1 MIRYHLM
8 TLIEQKSF
16 DDRRKVTIQDVAL
29 ATDIHRATLS
39 RMLNTQHCN
48 VTTETIDRLCTYFQ
62 VPVEKLIEHVPE
74 K

>member
-16 DDRRKVTIQDVAL
+16 NDGHRITIKDIAQE
-29 ATDIHRATLS
+29 TEIHRATLS
-39 RMLNTQHCN
+39 RMLNAQQCN
-48 VTTETIDRLCTYFQ
+48 VTTDTIDRLCTYFQ
-62 VPVEKLIEHVPE
+62 VPVEKLLEHVPD

>member
-1 MIRYHLM
+1 MIRYHLL

-16 DDRRKVTIQDVAL
+16 DDGRKITLKDVAL
-29 ATDIHRATLS
+29 ETDIHRATLS
-39 RMLNTQHCN
+39 RMINAHQCN
-48 VTTETIDRLCTYFQ
+48 ITTDTIDRLCNYFN

>member
-1 MIRYHLM
+1 MIRYHLL

-16 DDRRKVTIQDVAL
+16 DDGRKITLKDVAL
-29 ATDIHRATLS
+29 ETDIHRATLS
-39 RMLNTQHCN
+39 RMINSHQCN
-48 VTTETIDRLCTYFQ
+48 ITTDTIDRLCNYFN